1 MEDNLV
7 TDLVREP
14 ARRGVPVDLL
24 FVNRERLADNVMITV
39 QHPWKQW
46 SMKGFGSWESKASRT
61 ATLGFWRAD
70 FGLFRT
76 LVERESPLGGSS
88 EGKRGPERL
97 DILQEGNLKSAGA
110 DCPCMLKDESVGK
123 KKLG

>member
-1 MEDNLV
+1 MTQFLV
-7 TDLVREP
+7 LGKVRSAE
-14 ARRGVPVDLL
+14 L
-24 FVNRERLADNVMITV
+24 
-39 QHPWKQW
+39 QPW
-46 SMKGFGSWESKASRT
+46 
-61 ATLGFWRAD
+61 AD